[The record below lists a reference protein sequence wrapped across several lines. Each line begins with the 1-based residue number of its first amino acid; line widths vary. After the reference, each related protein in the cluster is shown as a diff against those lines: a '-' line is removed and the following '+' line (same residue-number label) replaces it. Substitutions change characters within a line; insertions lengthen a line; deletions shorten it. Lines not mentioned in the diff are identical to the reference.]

1 MEKKLKHLEFIQ
13 QTINRMASNLF
24 LLKGWMVTLI
34 AAMFA
39 LAAKESKDFYFLL
52 ACFPTFMFW
61 LLDGYFL
68 SQERRFRSL
77 YDHVA
82 KLDEAAI
89 NFSMDT
95 QPFKNSPATNTWIC
109 AFLSPTL
116 LIYYGVLMAA
126 MTTVW
131 CFSK

>member
-13 QTINRMASNLF
+13 QAINRMASNLF
-24 LLKGWMVTLI
+24 LLKGWTVTLI

-39 LAAKESKDFYFLL
+39 LAAKESKGFYFVL
-52 ACFPTFMFW
+52 AYFPTLMFW

-77 YDHVA
+77 YDHVR
-82 KLDEAAI
+82 KLDESAI
-89 NFSMDT
+89 DFSMDT
-95 QPFKNSPATNTWIC
+95 QAFKATPSRNKWSR
-109 AFLSPTL
+109 ALFSSTL
-116 LIYYGVLMAA
+116 LIYYGVLVVA

-131 CFSK
+131 WLVR